1 LVHSSAGAG
10 KPAEVTATTHPEK
23 WEPMCHGGGD
33 ESPSSL
39 SYVRSIRSRHGNGK
53 LYYQYR
59 RGTYQCML
67 PGPLGSEAFLA
78 AYAAAE
84 ARLPAPAK
92 EIGASRT
99 QPGTF
104 NELIVAYYKS
114 AEWKCA

>member
-1 LVHSSAGAG
+1 
-10 KPAEVTATTHPEK
+10 
-23 WEPMCHGGGD
+23 
-33 ESPSSL
+33 
-39 SYVRSIRSRHGNGK
+39 
-53 LYYQYR
+53 
-59 RGTYQCML
+59 ML